1 MALKSTIF
9 KVDLQI
15 ADLDRNYFQSH
26 ALTIARHPSE
36 TDERMM
42 MRAMAF
48 ALHANDALIFGKGLS
63 ADDEPDLWQKDLTG
77 AIELWIEVGLPDERK
92 IRRAC
97 GRSNQVLALTYGG
110 RGADMWWQQNQS
122 LLVRQANLAV
132 LNISQEDSKLLAA
145 KAARN
150 MSIQCTV
157 QERELW
163 LNIAGEALHIV
174 PQVFK

>member
-48 ALHANDALIFGKGLS
+48 ALHANDALIFGKGLAVPTCGGS
-63 ADDEPDLWQKDLTG
+63 KT
-77 AIELWIEVGLPDERK
+77 
-92 IRRAC
+92 RAC
-97 GRSNQVLALTYGG
+97 
-110 RGADMWWQQNQS
+110 WC
-122 LLVRQANLAV
+122 VRQTLR
-132 LNISQEDSKLLAA
+132 S
-145 KAARN
+145 
-150 MSIQCTV
+150 
-157 QERELW
+157 
-163 LNIAGEALHIV
+163 
-174 PQVFK
+174 